1 MLLLGLS
8 SLLLEIPNMWLCA
21 TPSNSDWLLH
31 TQSRILQ
38 ADWIMLDN
46 SKKKKTLYINMPYF
60 PDFSFT
66 FSISIDLI
74 EDSYK
79 VDMTNWGLR
88 HCSQYFC
95 SRFLSS
101 LVYGG
106 LLNHQKIEDRNY
118 LFLSV
123 KWRWAQS
130 KAGLCA
136 KITKTYKQSLE
147 RTLHCSVQLL
157 YKRARSKSQLL

>member
-1 MLLLGLS
+1 MLLLGILHIYW
-8 SLLLEIPNMWLCA
+8 EFPICA
-21 TPSNSDWLLH
+21 NQSNSDWLLH
-31 TQSRILQ
+31 TQPRILQ

-46 SKKKKTLYINMPYF
+46 SEKKKTLYINMPYF
-60 PDFSFT
+60 QDFSFT
-66 FSISIDLI
+66 FSIRIDSK

-79 VDMTNWGLR
+79 VDMTDWGLR

-101 LVYGG
+101 LGWGG
-106 LLNHQKIEDRNY
+106 LLNHQKYRIKIIQ
-118 LFLSV
+118 FLSA

-130 KAGLCA
+130 KAGFWV
-136 KITKTYKQSLE
+136 KITKTCKQRLE